1 MEKSATSEV
10 SITKVPVKKENLN
23 DDIKEFAET
32 AMNELLG
39 WYGYENTRDD
49 LKGIRSCRS
58 HSGSNSSGQGSPKF
72 TEGCGWCGKSVDEN
86 TGLTSGSATFCSEM
100 CFSQSR
106 RATFKKNKTCDWC
119 RHVRHTVSYVDFQ
132 DGASQL
138 QFCSDKCLNQYK
150 MHIFCRET
158 RAHLELHPHMHAEES
173 ASVTLITPD
182 LWMKNCKSPELRT
195 PSPAI
200 SPKPPEKPP
209 QTSPLPLI
217 SVTHPSKLM
226 SLSESPESK
235 RHRLKVQ
242 KKTRKRLPST
252 ITCNSF
258 PKAPPNDAPQDLR
271 VRHTPTDFE
280 KRISVEEP
288 PKTLPKEK
296 CLEPQFR
303 PNERLPNP
311 QYFSPN
317 QQPPPTL
324 HPLRKQL
331 DAILPPPT
339 IIVPYPIILPLPI
352 PIPIP
357 IPIPNLLK
365 KENAVKEIE
374 RKDMGVQTDES
385 REEVGKDS
393 ISNEVVDV
401 VGFDGK
407 EEEEEEGMKKVGRP
421 LRKRKR
427 CEPKARVI
435 IKTRKVI
442 SASSN

>member
-1 MEKSATSEV
+1 MENSATNEV
-10 SITKVPVKKENLN
+10 SITKIPIKKENLN

-32 AMNELLG
+32 AMSELLG
-39 WYGYENTRDD
+39 WYGYENTREDFSAARNCRP
-49 LKGIRSCRS
+49 RSS
-58 HSGSNSSGQGSPKF
+58 SNSSGQGSPKF
-72 TEGCGWCGKSVDEN
+72 TEGCGWCGKPVEEN
-86 TGLTSGSATFCSEM
+86 TGLSSASATFCSEM

-158 RAHLELHPHMHAEES
+158 RAHLELHPHMHVEDA
-173 ASVTLITPD
+173 ASGNLITPD
-182 LWMKNCKSPELRT
+182 LWMRNCKSPERRT
-195 PSPAI
+195 PSPEI

-226 SLSESPESK
+226 ALPEPPPQRNRVRIQRK
-235 RHRLKVQ
+235 A
-242 KKTRKRLPST
+242 RKRLPST
-252 ITCNSF
+252 VTCNDS
-258 PKAPPNDAPQDLR
+258 PQDLR
-271 VRHTPTDFE
+271 VRHTPTPT
-280 KRISVEEP
+280 EEDI
-288 PKTLPKEK
+288 PKKTPQKE
-296 CLEPQFR
+296 PG
-303 PNERLPNP
+303 NERVPNP
-311 QYFSPN
+311 AQYSTTQQSPAAS
-317 QQPPPTL
+317 
-324 HPLRKQL
+324 LRKQL
-331 DAILPPPT
+331 DSILPPPT
-339 IIVPYPIILPLPI
+339 IIVPYPLVLPLPI

-357 IPIPNLLK
+357 IPIPGLLK
-365 KENAVKEIE
+365 KETAEVA
-374 RKDMGVQTDES
+374 MQTDAEFLDAN
-385 REEVGKDS
+385 EEVVVNHS
-393 ISNEVVDV
+393 EVDV
-401 VGFDGK
+401 VSLDEK
-407 EEEEEEGMKKVGRP
+407 EEVVEEAEEVKKIGRP